1 MPDPSNWKSRC
12 TATCVQ
18 VSKVELGSKNRKE
31 VIALVVLG
39 VIGSITTARMFL
51 SSSVPPPVAGQQIAS
66 TSTAKPAMQRTASGK
81 FVKVT
86 EPRLDPTLDLDQL
99 RQNEQIKYAGNA
111 RNIFVAGSPVPEDNG
126 TTDHRKNK
134 PEPPPVPVV
143 PPPPPIELKFFG
155 FANKPGEAKKIF
167 LSHGEDIFIASEGDI
182 VNRRYRVLH
191 ISPASVDIEDVLN
204 NNRQSIPLT
213 QG

>member
-1 MPDPSNWKSRC
+1 M
-12 TATCVQ
+12 
-18 VSKVELGSKNRKE
+18 ELGAKNRKE

-51 SSSVPPPVAGQQIAS
+51 SSPGPPPVTGQQIAS
-66 TSTAKPAMQRTASGK
+66 TNTAKPAMQRNASGK
-81 FVKVT
+81 LVKVT
-86 EPRLDPTLDLDQL
+86 EPRLDPTLELDLL

-111 RNIFVAGSPVPEDNG
+111 RNIFVNGTPEAMGNG
-126 TTDHRKNK
+126 TTDHGKK
-134 PEPPPVPVV
+134 KHEVVVPPPP

-155 FANKPGEAKKIF
+155 FASKPGEPKKIF

-191 ISPASVDIEDVLN
+191 ISPAAVDIEDVLN